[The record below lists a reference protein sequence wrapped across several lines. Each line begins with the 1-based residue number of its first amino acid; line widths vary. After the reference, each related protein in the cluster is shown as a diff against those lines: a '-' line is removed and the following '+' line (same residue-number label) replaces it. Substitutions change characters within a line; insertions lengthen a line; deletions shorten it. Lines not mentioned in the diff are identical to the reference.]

1 MSCGF
6 CFIFCSARASSESAA
21 FHLYH
26 PWCTKTICMVS
37 WVYYPHCILFFTC
50 IVNIYSIL
58 HNHPIITH
66 KIITIIIILIGI
78 NCVKISN
85 LFLMSIIQ
93 IFFIFSWLTRGW
105 LLGSSVTEEIRATI
119 IDWLIQVCLLIQLN
133 THRGLKHAS
142 RKGNFICAYFAL

>member
-1 MSCGF
+1 MHIVFTS
-6 CFIFCSARASSESAA
+6 
-21 FHLYH
+21 
-26 PWCTKTICMVS
+26 
-37 WVYYPHCILFFTC
+37 IL
-50 IVNIYSIL
+50 NIYSIL

-119 IDWLIQVCLLIQLN
+119 IDWLIQVCLSIQLN
-133 THRGLKHAS
+133 THRGLKQAS
-142 RKGNFICAYFAL
+142 RKGNFMLKSVPPLLYKYPWSYLIDIWLSTKTGILNLVFD

>member
-1 MSCGF
+1 MMHLNNLHGF
-6 CFIFCSARASSESAA
+6 LGLLPSLHIVFTS
-21 FHLYH
+21 
-26 PWCTKTICMVS
+26 
-37 WVYYPHCILFFTC
+37 IL
-50 IVNIYSIL
+50 NIYSIL

-66 KIITIIIILIGI
+66 KIITIIIIFIGI

-119 IDWLIQVCLLIQLN
+119 IDWLIQVCLLIQLS

-142 RKGNFICAYFAL
+142 RKGNFILKSVPTLLYKSPWSC